1 MTLIRS
7 LVFAS
12 LVFTAPFAHAE
23 RPMVSVTRVV
33 GEVNDHFVTSREVR
47 IMDAIDQALEGKPSS
62 PEGFRILTGGERQFP
77 SEVGRVLDQWIV
89 YLEAKS
95 LSNEPVGKAEIS
107 RGVGMVQE
115 KWSGTKAWTE
125 LEVDSDELRRMV
137 ELQLTA
143 RNFERLKSDPQ
154 MTPVSD
160 DDALTYYK
168 KNRLRFGS
176 LPFSSFKENIKA
188 FLVKQQTERRLAEWH
203 EILRRKYKV
212 RNFIS
217 G

>member
-1 MTLIRS
+1 MTFLRLTAFS
-7 LVFAS
+7 LLLALTVPAQ
-12 LVFTAPFAHAE
+12 AE
-23 RPMVSVTRVV
+23 KPMVSVTRVV
-33 GEVNDHFVTSREVR
+33 GEVDDHFVTSREVR
-47 IMDAIDQALEGKPSS
+47 VSDAIEQALDGKPAA
-62 PEGFRILTGGERQFP
+62 PEGFRILSGSEKTFP

-95 LSNEPVGKAEIS
+95 LSNEPVGKAEIA
-107 RGVGMVQE
+107 RGVGLVQE
-115 KWSGTKAWTE
+115 KWNGSKAWSE
-125 LEVDSDELRRMV
+125 LEVGAEELRQMV

-176 LPFSSFKENIKA
+176 LPFSSFKENIKS

>member
-1 MTLIRS
+1 MTFLRI
-7 LVFAS
+7 
-12 LVFTAPFAHAE
+12 TAFSVLLALSAPAHAE
-23 RPMVSVTRVV
+23 SPIVSVTRVV
-33 GEVNDHFVTSREVR
+33 GEVHEHFVTSREVR
-47 IMDAIDQALEGKPSS
+47 ISDAIEQALDGKPAT
-62 PEGFRILTGGERQFP
+62 PEGFRILSGTEKTFP

-95 LSNEPVGKAEIS
+95 LSNEPVGKAEVA
-107 RGVGMVQE
+107 RGVGLVQE
-115 KWSGTKAWTE
+115 KWGGAKAWTE
-125 LEVDSDELRRMV
+125 LEVGSDELKQMV

-143 RNFERLKSDPQ
+143 RNFEKLKSDPQ

-176 LPFSSFKENIKA
+176 LPFSSFKENIKS

>member
-1 MTLIRS
+1 MTFIRVSFVALILTSS
-7 LVFAS
+7 LAVA
-12 LVFTAPFAHAE
+12 AE
-23 RPMVSVTRVV
+23 QPMISVTRVV
-33 GEVNDHFVTSREVR
+33 GEVDDHFVTSREVR
-47 IMDAIDQALEGKPSS
+47 ISDAIEQALDGKPAS
-62 PEGFRILTGGERQFP
+62 PEGFRILNGNEKTFP

-89 YLEAKS
+89 RLEAKS
-95 LSNEPVGKAEIS
+95 LSNDPVGKSEVA
-107 RGVGMVQE
+107 RGVGVVQE
-115 KWSGTKAWTE
+115 KWGGSKNWND
-125 LEVDSDELRRMV
+125 LEVGTEELRQMV

-143 RNFERLKSDPQ
+143 RSFEKLKSDPQ

-176 LPFSSFKENIKA
+176 VPFSQFNDNIKD